1 MIIRKALKK
10 ELISGLPAVGKI
22 KIINLQYAD
31 DTLLFKRTNIRTS
44 NSTQIDITLFRT
56 VVRIKDKFQ

>member
-10 ELISGLPAVGKI
+10 ELILGLLAAGKI